1 MVLKQS
7 KEATPNII
15 WILDSLQSRLKK
27 KKKKQK
33 NVSTVDY
40 VTIVKSRIQ
49 IGRKE
54 VILDIYKT
62 EKRNIY
68 QIADV
73 GKNRSLTK

>member
-1 MVLKQS
+1 MIVYR
-7 KEATPNII
+7 AD
-15 WILDSLQSRLKK
+15 WK
-27 KKKKQK
+27 KKKKQE